1 MSFLPQKRVQGRS
14 AGSFPEQRL
23 VIEPSDF
30 YDRVFYKSKMTSDC
44 VTENKQPEA
53 ETSLVYD
60 VLIRV
65 IKKESASSTSVEKK
79 KRNKTCEA
87 CEV

>member
-1 MSFLPQKRVQGRS
+1 MSTIF
-14 AGSFPEQRL
+14 F
-23 VIEPSDF
+23 
-30 YDRVFYKSKMTSDC
+30 RVFVTCRDC
-44 VTENKQPEA
+44 SENKQPEA

-79 KRNKTCEA
+79 KRNNTCEA
-87 CEV
+87 CDLRFICELIEQG

>member
-1 MSFLPQKRVQGRS
+1 MYSGANPCIALKAINNILNIITGVTCR
-14 AGSFPEQRL
+14 
-23 VIEPSDF
+23 
-30 YDRVFYKSKMTSDC
+30 DC
-44 VTENKQPEA
+44 TENKQPEA

-87 CEV
+87 CEVKRCFTVYL

>member
-1 MSFLPQKRVQGRS
+1 MVTLLTTCLFFAFLCVTCR
-14 AGSFPEQRL
+14 
-23 VIEPSDF
+23 
-30 YDRVFYKSKMTSDC
+30 DC
-44 VTENKQPEA
+44 TENKQPEA

-60 VLIRV
+60 VLIWV
-65 IKKESASSTSVEKK
+65 IKKKSASSTSVEKE

>member
-1 MSFLPQKRVQGRS
+1 MRRT
-14 AGSFPEQRL
+14 QRKTL
-23 VIEPSDF
+23 RARQEPTTNSI
-30 YDRVFYKSKMTSDC
+30 YTCVTCRDC
-44 VTENKQPEA
+44 TENKQPEA

-79 KRNKTCEA
+79 KRNKDM
-87 CEV
+87 